1 MKTIVFSHSVW
12 IVGMSR
18 SGKTARLV
26 EQFARWMQ
34 DENHDQESFYT
45 KKTRLKSSDRLP
57 KRLYPDQTEGAV
69 LILAANGD
77 NRRELADKI
86 VAATRGQYPIRCKT
100 PLGFFQDEVILFW
113 PLLVQS
119 LKLKAQFPV
128 RLRPETEQEL
138 ATKLWRPQLDE
149 EILRRAG
156 TNEYRLVRRILDL
169 LQLAAYSGTPVEDIG
184 RVLALALAPEDS
196 VTNLEP
202 EFLSAL
208 LLDWRN
214 WCLERGLLSYGIITE
229 LYNQYLLTDP
239 NYQQRLKQR
248 YQGVLADDVQ
258 DYPAVA
264 RHLFELLLDDGAVGA
279 FTYNPDGV
287 VRLGL
292 GADPNYM
299 QELAAYCQ
307 QETLTGSPHN
317 SLAQRL
323 TTPMLEILT
332 EPMTLLSLP
341 EVVQSLQA
349 TSRAQLLRQTA
360 EVIVQAIKQGQ
371 VEPDQVAVIAPGL
384 DAIARYTLI
393 EILTKQGIAVES
405 LNDQRPLIASPVIRA
420 LLTVLA
426 LVYPGLGR
434 LVDRDAVAEMLVVLS
449 RGDGEMGR
457 EGDGEMGRG
466 GEGEM
471 GRGGDWEMGRGGDGE
486 IDFTPAPQHPT
497 SLSPHQP
504 KIDPVRAGLIA
515 DYCFQP
521 HPERPNLL
529 PVTVFD
535 RWDRLGY
542 AATTA
547 YSEIVKWLEEQRS
560 QQELRLI
567 PSPISLLDRAIQ
579 RFLWDGSNLAY
590 EQLAALRE
598 LLETAQHYWEIDTRL
613 RQIPQAHDMG
623 TRGHGDAGNINETL
637 SASPSGVGS
646 SDSTGTAKT
655 PTSSPRLPLTASSET
670 ASSPQATIAEFMQL
684 LQCGTITANPYPM
697 RPMGTATKAV
707 TLATIF
713 QYRSSRRSHRWHFWL
728 DASSPLWAKGGAA
741 TLFGAPFF
749 LRDRLGEPWTAED
762 EQLAEEQRLR
772 RILADLLSR
781 VSQKVY
787 LCHSDLAVNGQE
799 QLGPLL
805 PLVNACVSL
814 VSDAVVV

>member
-1 MKTIVFSHSVW
+1 MKTVVFSHSVW
-12 IVGMSR
+12 IFGTSR

-34 DENHDQESFYT
+34 DENYNQESFYT
-45 KKTRLKSSDRLP
+45 KKSRVKSSDRLS
-57 KRLYPDQTEGAV
+57 KGLYPYQKEGTV
-69 LILAANGD
+69 LILAANDD
-77 NRRELADKI
+77 NRRELADRI
-86 VAATRGQYPIRCKT
+86 LTATKGQYPVRCKT

-113 PLLVQS
+113 PLLVQY

-138 ATKLWRPQLDE
+138 ATRLWRPRLDE

-169 LQLAAYSGTPVEDIG
+169 LQLAAYSGTSVEDIG
-184 RVLALALAPEDS
+184 RILAVALAPEDN

-229 LYNQYLLTDP
+229 LYNQYLLTDS
-239 NYQQRLKQR
+239 NYQQRLRQR
-248 YQGVLADDVQ
+248 YQGILADDVQ

-264 RHLFELLLDDGAVGA
+264 RHLFELLLDDKAVGA

-307 QETLTGSPHN
+307 QETLTDSPHN

-341 EVVQSLQA
+341 EVVRSIQA

-360 EVIVQAIKQGQ
+360 EVIVQAIKQGE

-384 DAIARYTLI
+384 DAIARYTLT

-449 RGDGEMGR
+449 RGDGEK
-457 EGDGEMGRG
+457 
-466 GEGEM
+466 
-471 GRGGDWEMGRGGDGE
+471 
-486 IDFTPAPQHPT
+486 DFILPPHHPTTPA
-497 SLSPHQP
+497 SHQP

-521 HPERPNLL
+521 HPENPNLL
-529 PVTVFD
+529 PVTSFD

-547 YSEIVKWLEEQRS
+547 YSEILKWLEEQRS

-590 EQLAALRE
+590 DQLAALRE

-613 RQIPQAHDMG
+613 RQIPQAEE
-623 TRGHGDAGNINETL
+623 AGKN
-637 SASPSGVGS
+637 
-646 SDSTGTAKT
+646 KT
-655 PTSSPRLPLTASSET
+655 SRPTST
-670 ASSPQATIAEFMQL
+670 ASSPQATIAEFIQL
-684 LQCGTITANPYPM
+684 LQRGTITANPYPIS
-697 RPMGTATKAV
+697 PMGAAAKAV

-749 LRDRLGEPWTAED
+749 LRERLGEPWTAED
-762 EQLAEEQRLR
+762 EQSAEEQRLR

-781 VSQKVY
+781 VSERVY

-805 PLVNACVSL
+805 PLVNACVS
-814 VSDAVVV
+814 VPSGE